1 MILLDGKKLR
11 DQILEELKLKVT
23 KEKND
28 ITLAIMYIGYNEA
41 SEVYIKNKIKYAEMV
56 GIKTKL
62 IKFDENVK
70 ESVVID
76 SINNLNNDKNIHGII
91 IQSPISKHLDFKKL
105 SNLIDSSKDVDGFT
119 TENVYKNY
127 QNLPCLLPCTVK
139 GIIRLL
145 DRYNIDI
152 KGKNVT
158 IVGRGMIVG
167 KPLLLALLNKD
178 ATVTIAHSKTS
189 NLKRI
194 CQNADIL
201 ISAVGK
207 NNLIKEDF
215 VKEQAV
221 VVDVGINKVD
231 GKLCGDVDF
240 ENVCKKCS
248 YITPVPGGVGP
259 MTIAMLLENT
269 YDAYKVGEKNG

>member
-1 MILLDGKKLR
+1 MVILDGKKIR
-11 DQILEELKLKVT
+11 NQILEELKLKVA

-28 ITLAIMYIGYNEA
+28 ITLAIIYIGFNEA
-41 SEVYIKNKIKYAEMV
+41 SEVYIKNKIKYAEKV
-56 GIKTKL
+56 GIKTRL
-62 IKFDENVK
+62 IKLAEDVK
-70 ESVVID
+70 ESAVID
-76 SINNLNNDKNIHGII
+76 SINSLNNDINVHGII

-105 SNLIDSSKDVDGFT
+105 SNLIDPSKDVDGFT
-119 TENVYKNY
+119 TENIYKNY

-145 DRYNIDI
+145 EEYNIDI

-178 ATVTIAHSKTS
+178 ATVTIAHSKT
-189 NLKRI
+189 NDLKQA
-194 CQNADIL
+194 CQDADIL
-201 ISAVGK
+201 ISAVGQ
-207 NNLIKEDF
+207 NNLIKADF
-215 VKEQAV
+215 VKDQAI

-231 GKLCGDVDF
+231 GNLCGDVDF
-240 ENVCKKCS
+240 ENVAGKCS

-269 YDAYKVGEKNG
+269 YDAYKVGEENG